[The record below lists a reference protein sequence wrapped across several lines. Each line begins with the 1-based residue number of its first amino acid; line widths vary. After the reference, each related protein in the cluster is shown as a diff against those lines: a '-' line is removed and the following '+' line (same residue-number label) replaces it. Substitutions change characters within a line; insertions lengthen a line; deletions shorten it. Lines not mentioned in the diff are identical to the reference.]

1 MDGGRSTQAF
11 KICGIASR
19 QRPAKNC
26 QGSIG
31 SMSADESFLRQ
42 EVEPY
47 IDTLYLQSP
56 LLKRHCDSAAIHLLR
71 TFEDASR
78 FGTLNSALKG
88 EPIQFHTRLRWA
100 HEAIPWALRWV
111 WSDCP
116 REGSRSLDLD
126 WDVYGEAAELMQLGF
141 KYYQLCRCFILFS
154 RGFFKVDTA
163 KEKKRIRFFFR
174 SQEEQER
181 DAASLIYGILRN
193 DPPLPSQAVLR
204 FLHESMPV
212 IAAVLP
218 HYIDKIGECSI
229 RCETPSDV
237 LEYFKMWAILTIKEL
252 NFDLP
257 GTWQFGSYNLDQ
269 FRYFWASLLCR
280 AIAHI
285 KAHDLA
291 DHAVGTSGGAIGSL
305 VIQVTEDWLMK
316 SRELFPVP
324 EEAWHSIFNLLVYQ
338 PTRNYWDPFWQ
349 PIIKCSDGTLLI
361 APHMVV
367 SSSPQRNL
375 ITLLNRTSEGRKFY
389 DSVSSQKEEEQ
400 LSFLAKLLGASRF
413 SIRTRVPVPRKD
425 GTTLTDI
432 DLIAFDA
439 ADNVLLLVHAK
450 WLIGP
455 DTVQE
460 VLARDEEVQT
470 ALRIAV
476 SASSRISEL
485 GVSWIGA
492 VLNENL
498 KSPPV
503 LHSIVVNQDFVP
515 SGWVYDKQVPIVITD
530 FVVEFARSAEFKG
543 LASLYTACA
552 GFSEHLKARHPVKHC
567 HDEIQFGEY
576 TFEHPT
582 LEPINHP

>member
-1 MDGGRSTQAF
+1 
-11 KICGIASR
+11 
-19 QRPAKNC
+19 
-26 QGSIG
+26 
-31 SMSADESFLRQ
+31 MSADESFLRQ

-56 LLKRHCDSAAIHLLR
+56 LLKRHRDSAAIHLLR

-78 FGTLNSALKG
+78 LGTLNSALKG
-88 EPIQFHTRLRWA
+88 EPIQFHSRLRWA

-111 WSDCP
+111 WSVCP
-116 REGSRSLDLD
+116 CEGNGSLDLD
-126 WDVYGEAAELMQLGF
+126 WDAYGEAAELMQLAF

-154 RGFFKVDTA
+154 RGFFKADTA
-163 KEKKRIRFFFR
+163 REQKRIRFFFR

-193 DPPLPSQAVLR
+193 DPPMPSQAVLH
-204 FLHESMPV
+204 FLRESMPV
-212 IAAVLP
+212 VATVLP
-218 HYIDKIGECSI
+218 YYIDKIGDCSI
-229 RCETPSDV
+229 RCETPPDM
-237 LEYFKMWAILTIKEL
+237 LEYFKRWAVLTVREM

-257 GTWQFGSYNLDQ
+257 GQWQFGSYNLNQ
-269 FRYFWASLLCR
+269 FRHFWMSLLCR

-291 DHAVGTSGGAIGSL
+291 DDAVGTKGGAIGSL
-305 VIQVTEDWLMK
+305 VMRVTEDWLME
-316 SRELFPVP
+316 SSNLFPVP
-324 EEAWHSIFNLLVYQ
+324 EQAWHSIFNLLVYQ

-349 PIIKCSDGTLLI
+349 PIIRCSDDTLLI
-361 APHMVV
+361 APSMVV
-367 SSSPQRNL
+367 SSSPQRNF

-400 LSFLAKLLGASRF
+400 LGFLANLFAPSRF
-413 SIRTRVPVPRKD
+413 ITRRRVPVPRKD
-425 GTTLTDI
+425 GSTLTDI
-432 DLIAFDA
+432 DLIAFDT

-460 VLARDEEVQT
+460 VLSRDEEVQN
-470 ALRIAV
+470 ALRIAA

-485 GVSWIGA
+485 GVSWIAA
-492 VLNENL
+492 VLNAGL
-498 KSPPV
+498 KSSPE

-515 SGWVYDKQVPIVITD
+515 SGWVYDEQVPLVITD
-530 FVVEFARSAEFKG
+530 FVAEFVRSAEFKG

-552 GFSEHLKARHPVKHC
+552 GFSEHLKAQYPVKHF

-582 LEPINHP
+582 LEPT